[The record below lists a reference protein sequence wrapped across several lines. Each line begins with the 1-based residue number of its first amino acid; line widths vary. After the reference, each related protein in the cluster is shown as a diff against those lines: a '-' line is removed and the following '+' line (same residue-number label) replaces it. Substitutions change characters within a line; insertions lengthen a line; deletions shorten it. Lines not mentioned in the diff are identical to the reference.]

1 VFELVFPA
9 RADALV
15 AARQG
20 FAQWLVSDPVDDDA
34 QFELS
39 VVFSELA
46 MNAVDGSPGV
56 TDEVAARA
64 WWDGADLVLEI
75 VNATDGFSDTGRW
88 DLDDPLRAGGR
99 GLMIVR
105 ELMDDLEI
113 ARRDGH
119 RLAVRGRRRMA
130 GR

>member
-1 VFELVFPA
+1 MFEVVFPA

-20 FAQWLVSDPVDDDA
+20 FARWLVSGAIDDDA

-56 TDEVAARA
+56 TDEVAAHA
-64 WWDGADLVLEI
+64 WWDGSDLVLEI
-75 VNATDGFSDTGRW
+75 VNATDRSSGAGRW

-105 ELMDDLEI
+105 ELTDDLEI
-113 ARRDGH
+113 ARRSGQ
-119 RLAVRGRRRMA
+119 RLAVRGRRRMD
-130 GR
+130 RT